1 MIFLQQDII
10 FGSFVTNKSL
20 KSNSILLLHRAVLE
34 EKEVMG
40 VPCHVRL
47 LFRLMEDAENT
58 KVGIYPNS
66 VQKFTNKRSRLQD
79 RKCKIAHHGTMVSS
93 VV

>member
-1 MIFLQQDII
+1 MALLSQ
-10 FGSFVTNKSL
+10 TSL
-20 KSNSILLLHRAVLE
+20 KSISILLLHRAVLE
-34 EKEVMG
+34 GKEAMG
-40 VPCHVRL
+40 EPYHVRL

-66 VQKFTNKRSRLQD
+66 VQKSTNKRSRLQD
-79 RKCKIAHHGTMVSS
+79 RKCKIAHHGTLVSS

>member
-1 MIFLQQDII
+1 MALLSQ
-10 FGSFVTNKSL
+10 TSL

-34 EKEVMG
+34 GKEVMG
-40 VPCHVRL
+40 VPYHVRL

-58 KVGIYPNS
+58 KVGIYPNY
-66 VQKFTNKRSRLQD
+66 VQKSKNKRSRLQD
-79 RKCKIAHHGTMVSS
+79 RKCKIAHHGTLVSS

>member
-40 VPCHVRL
+40 FLRQEISMLELGFIFIFARV
-47 LFRLMEDAENT
+47 
-58 KVGIYPNS
+58 
-66 VQKFTNKRSRLQD
+66 
-79 RKCKIAHHGTMVSS
+79 
-93 VV
+93 

>member
-40 VPCHVRL
+40 VPCH
-47 LFRLMEDAENT
+47 FRLMEDAENT

-79 RKCKIAHHGTMVSS
+79 RKCKIAHHGTLVSS